1 MCLNINNIY
10 ELKDNAILI
19 SDVHFNENR
28 QEFEKFLNLIETKQI
43 KTTQIILFGDIFDL
57 LISQIKYTIKVN
69 YKIIQQLD
77 DTAKEIEVIYLEGN
91 HDFNLKPIFKN
102 IKVIPISNQP
112 LLFKFKKN
120 QLLFSHG
127 DMNIGLNYKIYLN
140 IIRNRT
146 ILFVLNFVDGKL
158 LKDKIVKSIFIWLKK
173 KNICKEFDTFN
184 SFITKR
190 LKKFKDLS
198 NIDFIVE
205 GHFHQGK
212 SVKFNN
218 LLYVN
223 IPSFA
228 CEKSFFIIKSTL
240 ESFSFFKV
248 SVRSFDVF

>member
-1 MCLNINNIY
+1 MYHNNNY
-10 ELKDNAILI
+10 ELKEGAILI
-19 SDVHFNENR
+19 ADVHFNENR
-28 QEFEKFLNLIETKQI
+28 QEFEKFLNLIKEKKI

-77 DTAKEIEVIYLEGN
+77 EIAKEIEVIYLEGN

-102 IKVIPISNQP
+102 IEVIPIFNQP
-112 LLFKFKKN
+112 LKFKFKKN

-127 DMNIGLNYKIYLN
+127 DINIGLNYKVYLN

-158 LKDKIVKSIFIWLKK
+158 LKSKIIKSIFSWLKTKEVCK
-173 KNICKEFDTFN
+173 KFDTFSN
-184 SFITKR
+184 FVTKR
-190 LKKFKDLS
+190 LKKFENLS